1 MQFSVCVSGDDAGDY
16 PLVNRQE
23 ESRYRADK
31 KCADDGACPENAAR
45 QDVERVC
52 SQVCKQEQ
60 RDAKMR
66 DAQPD
71 KKDDDSDKDFPETAL
86 HMSSSISLILWFVTT
101 VLHY

>member
-1 MQFSVCVSGDDAGDY
+1 MSNY
-16 PLVNRQE
+16 PLVYRQKE
-23 ESRYRADK
+23 ACDRADK
-31 KCADDGACPENAAR
+31 ECADDGACPECAAR

-86 HMSSSISLILWFVTT
+86 HIDLVY
-101 VLHY
+101 H